1 MNLEEQLLELLLSQ
15 TQFATGSCSKGVPV
29 GASAPIKLDATIPGV
44 PSIVRALACTP
55 ITPGGNISLMR
66 LYPSHNGF
74 EWVAWGAVSEDKIKD
89 TRTVISKVP
98 QQTGRKEVE
107 IVFELMIGFTGK
119 RLE

>member
-15 TQFATGSCSKGVPV
+15 SQFATGSCSKGVPV
-29 GASAPIKLDATIPGV
+29 GASAPIKLDANIPGV

-66 LYPSHNGF
+66 LFPSYNGF